1 MNLSAQDETDVQQS
15 IRKILSNFLVSTLPN
30 EVEKFVRP
38 YVPER
43 IQNQFYDT
51 SDLRNFD
58 LYCNLRVFIR
68 NDKFF
73 LDSRIIVD
81 YTIFNCAKIIL
92 NWRNKIAHRS
102 PKSELLESY
111 EQTFF
116 ELMAIN
122 RFFSLLPIEDE
133 NNDEIEKIKKETINL
148 SYEISKNYFEIEKKL
163 VDQSINDKNLDSN
176 TDETQ
181 LEVENIKYDEDEDD
195 KLYLNEPK
203 ITRAEALQLL
213 RKLRQEIIDEYPDIP
228 KFRNI
233 LRDSIL
239 DNFIDNKIINF
250 EKFKEVMPKSQFLK
264 TDPKQFIFFD
274 KINEIVNRI

>member
-1 MNLSAQDETDVQQS
+1 MPRIYEGT
-15 IRKILSNFLVSTLPN
+15 
-30 EVEKFVRP
+30 KFISGDPLITVRLAP
-38 YVPER
+38 
-43 IQNQFYDT
+43 T
-51 SDLRNFD
+51 
-58 LYCNLRVFIR
+58 
-68 NDKFF
+68 
-73 LDSRIIVD
+73 
-81 YTIFNCAKIIL
+81 
-92 NWRNKIAHRS
+92 KIAHRS

-264 TDPKQFIFFD
+264 TDPKQFIFFE